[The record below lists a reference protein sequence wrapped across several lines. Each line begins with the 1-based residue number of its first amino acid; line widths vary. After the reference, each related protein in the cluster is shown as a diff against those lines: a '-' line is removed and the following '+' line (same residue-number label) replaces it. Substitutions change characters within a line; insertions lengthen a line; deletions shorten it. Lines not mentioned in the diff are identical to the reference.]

1 MTLALTSSESS
12 FGLAERHHVAAPD
25 NIALYDVVDAANS
38 IAAAAHEAAG
48 LEPVLRTMA
57 RAFVT
62 VTGVSRCSVA
72 LPEPATEVYRLAL
85 SLGKADYTARAR
97 PMLDGRDALSEQLL
111 THRSPVVIDD
121 TRRDPRL
128 APLVRASN
136 ALGAY
141 SMFGVPILFGQ
152 RVVALAFLDNEFEQ
166 AGYAPQQVDSA
177 ALLGTLCGSS
187 LVTASAL
194 ADREKAL
201 RQVRQENEVMR
212 RLSRLESLLEGLT
225 ADGLSPASYAHNA
238 ARLLG
243 RPVTIYDRT
252 WTRVASADIGVQVS
266 VANFGL
272 GDRPVRSHPRVQAE
286 LEQVRRGQTRIIG
299 PLPAVGMHSRAI
311 VAPVKLGAENWGVL
325 VAHEASRAFQPFE
338 AEAASRVGAHF
349 GAALAAANKEAT
361 TVAALRSAVAYDLVH
376 GAANGGDLASRAQA
390 AGFGPGRESL
400 LVVFDSLSATA
411 LCPDAKERLTET
423 LGAVLGEVTVVP
435 VDDDRCLAI
444 LGTAPADCE
453 QLTALLTVELAGH
466 PALDGVIAVLSNP
479 FADPLRAKEAYR
491 ECRQAMRCVH
501 RFRHAGLP
509 RASRVSEFGAAL
521 PFMAS
526 VDVSEARDYARTQ
539 LHGLEGSAG
548 EDDLIT
554 TLRVF
559 VDSLNVRRCARVLEV
574 HENTV
579 RYRLAR
585 IEKLTGLNL
594 LNDATGQLRAE
605 LAVSA
610 MRLIGDLPW
619 NAPVKS

>member
-1 MTLALTSSESS
+1 MTLALSSSDLAGPNSS
-12 FGLAERHHVAAPD
+12 
-25 NIALYDVVDAANS
+25 ALLDVIDAADS

-57 RAFVT
+57 RAFVS

-72 LPEPATEVYRLAL
+72 LPDPSAGVYRPAL
-85 SLGKADYTARAR
+85 SLGKADYTARAQL
-97 PMLDGRDALSEQLL
+97 MLDGKDALSEELL
-111 THRSPVVIDD
+111 TRRSPVIVDD

-128 APLVRASN
+128 APLIRASN

-141 SMFGVPILFGQ
+141 SMFGVPVLFGK
-152 RVVALAFLDNEFEQ
+152 RIVALAFLDNEFEQ
-166 AGYAPQQVDSA
+166 AGYTPWQVDTA

-194 ADREKAL
+194 SEREAAL
-201 RQVRQENEVMR
+201 KQVRQENEAMR
-212 RLSRLESLLEGLT
+212 RLSRLDTLLEGLT
-225 ADGLSPASYAHNA
+225 SDGLSPASYAHNA

-252 WTRVASADIGVQVS
+252 WTRVASADAGVQVS

-272 GDRPVRSHPRVQAE
+272 AERRVRSNPRIQAE

-311 VAPVKLGAENWGVL
+311 VAPVKLSAENWGVL
-325 VAHEASRAFQPFE
+325 IAHEAGRAFQPFE

-376 GAANGGDLASRAQA
+376 GAATGPELAGRAQA
-390 AGFGPGRESL
+390 AGFGPDRASL
-400 LVVFDSLSATA
+400 LVLFESPSSTA
-411 LCPDAKERLTET
+411 LCPETRERLTET
-423 LGAVLGEVTVVP
+423 LCGALGEVTVVP
-435 VDDDRCLAI
+435 VEDDRCLAI
-444 LGTAPADCE
+444 LGAAPADCE
-453 QLTALLTVELAGH
+453 QLTALLEDELGGH
-466 PALDGVIAVLSNP
+466 PVLNGVCAVLSGP
-479 FADPLRAKEAYR
+479 FADPLGAKGAYR
-491 ECRQAMRCVH
+491 ECRQAMRCIQ
-501 RFRHAGLP
+501 RFRHSGLP

-526 VDVSEARDYARTQ
+526 VDVSDARDYARTQ

-559 VDSLNVRRCARVLEV
+559 VDSLNVRRCARVLGV

-610 MRLIGDLPW
+610 MRLVGDLPW
-619 NAPVKS
+619 KAPGES